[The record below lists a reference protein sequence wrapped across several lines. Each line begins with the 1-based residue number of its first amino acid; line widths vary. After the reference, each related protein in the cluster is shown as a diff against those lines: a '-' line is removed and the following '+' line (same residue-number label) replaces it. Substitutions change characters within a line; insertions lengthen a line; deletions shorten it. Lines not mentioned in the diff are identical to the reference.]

1 MVGSIISWIVFG
13 LVIGFIVRALY
24 PGRQHMGFASTIALG
39 IAGSIIGGL
48 IAWAF
53 GYRPE
58 DGPFAGAG
66 WILSIIGG
74 LIVVWISLALSRPRH
89 SV

>member
-1 MVGSIISWIVFG
+1 MIGSVISWIIFG
-13 LVIGFIVRALY
+13 LVIGFVVRALY
-24 PGRQHMGFASTIALG
+24 PGRQHMGFAATICLG
-39 IAGSIIGGL
+39 IAGSVVGGL

-53 GYRPE
+53 GFHPE

-74 LIVVWISLALSRPRH
+74 LIVVWASLALSRPRH
-89 SV
+89 TV